1 MVPSIGLEPTTYWL
15 QVSCSTNW
23 AKTAWWKIRDSNPW
37 HSPCKGDALPAEL
50 IFHKWQSVRGSNPCV
65 HGWKPCVLTASP
77 TDQNNGADYWDWT
90 NDQLV
95 NSQLLYRW
103 AKSALSYLVL
113 EYYNIIFFLS
123 KYFLYFFILTF
134 YILLLLFKSKII
146 IAQNIFKQNNLIL
159 YL

>member
-1 MVPSIGLEPTTYWL
+1 MGLSLPLVREEGLEPSCIAALEPKSSVSANFTTHAVLVPSIGLEPTTYWL

-50 IFHKWQSVRGSNPCV
+50 IFQMAVCTGIEPVRAWMKTMCV
-65 HGWKPCVLTASP
+65 NRFTNRP
-77 TDQNNGADYWDWT
+77 NGADYWDWT

-103 AKSALSYLVL
+103 AKSATWVYV
-113 EYYNIIFFLS
+113 
-123 KYFLYFFILTF
+123 
-134 YILLLLFKSKII
+134 
-146 IAQNIFKQNNLIL
+146 
-159 YL
+159 